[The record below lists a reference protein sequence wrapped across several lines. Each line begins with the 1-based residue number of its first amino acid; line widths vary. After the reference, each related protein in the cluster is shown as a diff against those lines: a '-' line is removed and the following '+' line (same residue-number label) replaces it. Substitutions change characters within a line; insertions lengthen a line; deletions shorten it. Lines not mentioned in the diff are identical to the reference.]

1 MCSQEDKVGGY
12 CVLEAVLAYTMGW
25 WQQNEVGVWG
35 QGRRGRH
42 LLEQP
47 ESCIIN
53 SHPVVLSVSNP
64 TGIKRTMHGQ
74 LHCTIVPRMF
84 SLCFIYMIAHHHL
97 CKALCL
103 FSAHDKQPS
112 VNEQT
117 VLIIPLSPVT
127 AQYSV
132 SSGRCTQTLQVILK
146 LSYSCRRRK
155 YQSKFKVY
163 WIPHCYTHLP
173 ARPQHCGK
181 PRPWSVEESVPP

>member
-1 MCSQEDKVGGY
+1 MCNQEDKVGGY

-84 SLCFIYMIAHHHL
+84 SLCFIYMIAHYHL

-112 VNEQT
+112 VNET
-117 VLIIPLSPVT
+117 TDCTHYSAVT
-127 AQYSV
+127 SDCSILHFLWKMHSNP
-132 SSGRCTQTLQVILK
+132 SSNTKAFLFM
-146 LSYSCRRRK
+146 S
-155 YQSKFKVY
+155 
-163 WIPHCYTHLP
+163 
-173 ARPQHCGK
+173 
-181 PRPWSVEESVPP
+181 